1 MTSTSLRRFVYHS
14 FEFIYNSIYFYS
26 PTITILLFLVI
37 FSKRIATFFMSFHDS
52 CRPFHAIF
60 FCLFRQRSSLHVC
73 VAESF
78 LGMRNA
84 PRGNNITPN
93 VENIIQSICM
103 PPAPKRFLRSGK
115 RCVIWVLLFVPSVEK
130 FYFGE
135 EEKLH
140 RFVLVSP
147 VCSRPR
153 ESMRNAR
160 LYEIVLPFS
169 KLSEND
175 SEISK
180 F

>member
-103 PPAPKRFLRSGK
+103 PPVPKRFLRSGK
-115 RCVIWVLLFVPSVEK
+115 RCVIWLLFFCAK
-130 FYFGE
+130 
-135 EEKLH
+135 
-140 RFVLVSP
+140 
-147 VCSRPR
+147 C
-153 ESMRNAR
+153 
-160 LYEIVLPFS
+160 
-169 KLSEND
+169 
-175 SEISK
+175 
-180 F
+180 

>member
-1 MTSTSLRRFVYHS
+1 M
-14 FEFIYNSIYFYS
+14 
-26 PTITILLFLVI
+26 
-37 FSKRIATFFMSFHDS
+37 
-52 CRPFHAIF
+52 
-60 FCLFRQRSSLHVC
+60 C

-135 EEKLH
+135 EIC
-140 RFVLVSP
+140 FSVSGLQQATRKHAE
-147 VCSRPR
+147 CTLI
-153 ESMRNAR
+153 RNSFT
-160 LYEIVLPFS
+160 LFKTE
-169 KLSEND
+169 
-175 SEISK
+175 
-180 F
+180 